1 MPQSQWLPKLVR
13 FVSQGSLPAIT
24 VKSFEV
30 SNSLYCAA
38 DAEWSSAESLCVPS
52 QAQAEVVEG
61 VVEVVWC
68 NWVVEE
74 LRGVLWA

>member
-1 MPQSQWLPKLVR
+1 MLQIQWLPKLVG

-24 VKSFEV
+24 VKPFEV
-30 SNSLYCAA
+30 SNSLKCCAA
-38 DAEWSSAESLCVPS
+38 GEWCCAESLFVPGG
-52 QAQAEVVEG
+52 AQAVVVEG

-74 LRGVLWA
+74 LRGVL